1 MQQMQGGSYS
11 YASQQSPHA
20 SLPLGS
26 SAGSMAVSGSLQFSN
41 GLQMPQAAGAG
52 GWQQQQHLPMTYSI
66 PTTPSMNPPPYLRQG
81 YAAALG
87 SSSGGSS
94 QQFQKLELPPLPR
107 QISSSAPALEHAS
120 DAASE
125 FKPAVCAVY
134 LRPLYARVSI
144 RVTPRLQLLCQRRR
158 YAHRAC
164 RPPCKRG

>member
-1 MQQMQGGSYS
+1 MQSGSYS
-11 YASQQSPHA
+11 YAGQPSPHA

-52 GWQQQQHLPMTYSI
+52 GWQQQQQQQHLPMTYSI

-81 YAAALG
+81 HAAALG
-87 SSSGGSS
+87 ISSGGSS

-125 FKPAVCAVY
+125 FKPAVFAVY
-134 LRPLYARVSI
+134 LRPLSERVSI
-144 RVTPRLQLLCQRRR
+144 RVTPRPQLLCQRRR
-158 YAHRAC
+158 YAHRSC